1 MARRIALVKSKDEA
15 FKLGLNAESIDPS
28 LKDSAKYDAFV
39 LSEPGVPATKIP
51 KGEVLENVMVL
62 QHRYT
67 NLQGKIAFYSN
78 KNHSKYFR

>member
-28 LKDSAKYDAFV
+28 LKDSAKYDSFV
-39 LSEPGVPATKIP
+39 LSEPGVPATKLP

-67 NLQGKIAFYSN
+67 NLQGNFI
-78 KNHSKYFR
+78 